1 MKMKIDVDFTY
12 KSVDL
17 RPKVK
22 KVIDSILLQDF
33 WIFF

>member
-1 MKMKIDVDFTY
+1 MKLDYDFTY

-22 KVIDSILLQDF
+22 KVIEMQPAHV
-33 WIFF
+33 